1 MSIVEERYEKWV
13 SHPNLDPR
21 YKDELNNMD
30 AQKKNDA
37 FYTLI
42 EFGTA
47 GMRGLLGPGTN
58 RINIHTIRKATQGYA
73 NYIKK
78 AGEAACKAGIAI
90 GYDNRHM
97 SKEFAFDCADLL
109 AKNNIASYVFESLR
123 PTPEL
128 SFAVRHLHCFGGIM
142 ITASHNPKEYNGY
155 KLYDDKGCQL
165 VPALAGQVID
175 EVNAIED
182 ELAIDANCTE
192 EQKKLVT
199 VIGKEVD
206 EEYYKNVL
214 SIQLNPDV
222 KKDIKIVFSPEH
234 GTANIPVQEVYKRAG
249 YTCIPVVEQCTPDPD
264 FSNTPTPNP
273 EQPGAYE
280 LALKYAR
287 ENDADVILVCDPDAD
302 RMGVGVKH
310 NGDYVVLTGNQSGS
324 VEIEYICS
332 QLKEKGLMPE
342 NPVMF
347 NTVVTSDLGEKVA
360 ADYGVETEKT
370 LTGFKFIGEK
380 VAKYEVTHEK
390 NYVFGYEESYGS
402 LIKPFVRDKDAP
414 QACLMLAEAASFYK
428 QQGKN
433 LVDVLDSLY
442 ERHGTYE
449 ESQVALTLSGEAGAN
464 RIKEILADLRKDAP
478 TEINGSKVVRSE
490 DYKECT
496 IKEGDTVTEL
506 TGFTKSDVLKYYLED
521 GSWIAVRPSG
531 TEPKCK
537 FYYCIKGNSKEDA
550 HEKTV
555 AYQQAMKELTNS

>member
-1 MSIVEERYEKWV
+1 MSIVEERYSKWLN
-13 SHPNLDPR
+13 HENLAPQ
-21 YKDELNNMD
+21 YKPVLEAMD
-30 AQKKNDA
+30 AEEKNDA
-37 FYTLI
+37 FYTTI

-73 NYIKK
+73 NYINENNG
-78 AGEAACKAGIAI
+78 GEAGIAI

-109 AKNNIASYVFESLR
+109 AKNNIKSYVFESLR

-128 SFAVRHLHCFGGIM
+128 SFAVRHLTCFGGIM

-165 VPALAGQVID
+165 IPCLASQVID
-175 EVNAIED
+175 KVNAIED

-192 EQKKLVT
+192 EQKKLIT
-199 VIGKEVD
+199 VIGKDVD

-214 SIQLNPDV
+214 SIQLNPEV

-249 YTCIPVVEQCTPDPD
+249 YTCIPVVEQCSPDPD

-273 EQPGAYE
+273 EQAGAYE
-280 LALKYAR
+280 LSLKYAK
-287 ENDADVILVCDPDAD
+287 ENQADLILVCDPDAD
-302 RMGVGVKH
+302 RMGVGVLH
-310 NGDYVVLTGNQSGS
+310 NGEYVVLTGNQSGS

-332 QLKEKGLMPE
+332 QLQKQGKMPE

-360 ADYGVETEKT
+360 SDYGVTTEKT

-380 VAKYEVTHEK
+380 VAKYEKTHEK

-414 QACLMLAEAASFYK
+414 QACLMLAEACAFYK
-428 QQGKN
+428 EQGKD

-442 ERHGTYE
+442 DRHGTYE
-449 ESQVALTLSGEAGAN
+449 ESQVALSLAGEAGAK
-464 RIKEILADLRKDAP
+464 RIKEILANLRKDAP
-478 TEINGSKVVRSE
+478 TQIGGTKVVRSE
-490 DYKECT
+490 DYKECV
-496 IKEGDTVTEL
+496 IKEADTVTEL

-537 FYYCIKGNSKEDA
+537 FYYCIKGSSKEDA
-550 HEKTV
+550 HNKTV
-555 AYQQAMKELTNS
+555 HFQKAMDDLIAK

>member
-1 MSIVEERYEKWV
+1 MSIVEERYSKWLN
-13 SHPNLDPR
+13 HENLAPQ
-21 YKDELNNMD
+21 YKPVLEAMD
-30 AQKKNDA
+30 AEEKNDA
-37 FYTLI
+37 FYTTI

-73 NYIKK
+73 NYINENN
-78 AGEAACKAGIAI
+78 GGKAGIAI

-109 AKNNIASYVFESLR
+109 AKNNIKSYVFESLR

-128 SFAVRHLHCFGGIM
+128 SFAVRHLSCFGGIM

-165 VPALAGQVID
+165 IPCLASQVID
-175 EVNAIED
+175 KVNAIED

-192 EQKKLVT
+192 EQKKLIT
-199 VIGKEVD
+199 VIGKDVD

-214 SIQLNPDV
+214 SIQLNPGV

-249 YTCIPVVEQCTPDPD
+249 YTCIPVVEQCSPDPD

-273 EQPGAYE
+273 EQAGAYE
-280 LALKYAR
+280 LSLKYAK
-287 ENDADVILVCDPDAD
+287 ENKADLILVCDPDAD
-302 RMGVGVKH
+302 RMGVGVLH
-310 NGDYVVLTGNQSGS
+310 NGEYVVLTGNQSGS

-332 QLKEKGLMPE
+332 QLQKQGKMPE

-360 ADYGVETEKT
+360 SDYGVSTEKT

-380 VAKYEVTHEK
+380 VAKYEKTHEK

-414 QACLMLAEAASFYK
+414 QACLMLAEACAFYK
-428 QQGKN
+428 EQGKD

-442 ERHGTYE
+442 DRHGTYE
-449 ESQVALTLSGEAGAN
+449 ESQVALSLAGEAGAK
-464 RIKEILADLRKDAP
+464 RIKEILATLRKDAP
-478 TEINGSKVVRSE
+478 TQIGGTKVVRSE

-537 FYYCIKGNSKEDA
+537 FYYCIKGASKEDA
-550 HEKTV
+550 HNKTV
-555 AYQQAMKELTNS
+555 HFQKAMDDLIAK